1 MAVEFVR
8 PVSYSALLARQI
20 ALFALMMAIA
30 AWVAVRFGPLPEP
43 HFLAIYAAA
52 CGLALLAL
60 LGALVGFINLWR
72 VGARG
77 GKASVSA
84 VFLAIPVLLPAA
96 YGVWAYRSHPPIYEV
111 TTDPSDPPEW
121 LKRPRYEQAWLG
133 PRAPAGTVERA
144 AQADAY
150 PALIARR
157 YDAAL
162 DRVVE
167 AVRTVAADRRI
178 AILEEKVPTGMAAG
192 EFEEPPAP
200 LAPGAIP
207 VPRKRPD
214 FVPGAAPVVPELPI
228 ALFQGSVKDRI
239 TGFPYDVMIRVREDG
254 DATLADIRVA
264 ARYGQS
270 DLGVSASI
278 AMAFLT
284 ALDGEMEGGSDD

>member
-8 PVSYSALLARQI
+8 PVSYTALLARQI
-20 ALFALMMAIA
+20 ALFALMLAIA
-30 AWVAVRFGPLPEP
+30 AWAAIRFGPLPEP

-52 CGLALLAL
+52 CALALLAL
-60 LGALVGFINLWR
+60 LGALIGFTSLWR

-96 YGVWAYRSHPPIYEV
+96 YGAWAYRSHPLIYEV
-111 TTDPSDPPEW
+111 TTDPTDPPEW
-121 LKRPRYEQAWLG
+121 LKHPLHEQAWLG
-133 PRAPAGTVERA
+133 PRTPAGPLERE
-144 AQADAY
+144 AQAVAY
-150 PALIARR
+150 PALISHR

-167 AVRTVAADRRI
+167 AVRTVADDRRI
-178 AILEEKVPTGMAAG
+178 AIQEEKVPAGMAASDA
-192 EFEEPPAP
+192 EEEPAP

-214 FVPGAAPVVPELPI
+214 FIPGAAPAVPEAPI
-228 ALFQGSVKDRI
+228 ALFQGVVKDRI

-254 DATLADIRVA
+254 EATMADIRVA

-284 ALDGEMEGGSDD
+284 ALDDEMEGGSDD